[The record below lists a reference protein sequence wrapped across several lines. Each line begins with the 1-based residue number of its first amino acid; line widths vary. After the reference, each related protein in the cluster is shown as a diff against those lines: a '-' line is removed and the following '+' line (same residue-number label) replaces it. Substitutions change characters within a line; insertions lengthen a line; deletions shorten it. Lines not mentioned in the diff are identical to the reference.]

1 MQYNNKA
8 VLLPCFLTYIF
19 AIINRIKK
27 IMAVIERKKLTSK
40 PEEIESVVRDRPI
53 KSLIKA
59 ISWRIVGTIDTM
71 VVSYFITGKLVLAI
85 SIGGVEVF
93 TKIGLYY
100 LHERAWAQLRWG
112 RMMVRIRRNSRLSRK
127 TLGKFVN
134 FGSNI

>member
-1 MQYNNKA
+1 
-8 VLLPCFLTYIF
+8 
-19 AIINRIKK
+19 
-27 IMAVIERKKLTSK
+27 MAVIERKKLTSK
-40 PEEIESVVRDRPI
+40 PEDIESVVRDRPI

-134 FGSNI
+134 FGTNI

>member
-1 MQYNNKA
+1 M
-8 VLLPCFLTYIF
+8 T
-19 AIINRIKK
+19 
-27 IMAVIERKKLTSK
+27 VIERKKIVGK
-40 PEEIESVVRDRPI
+40 PDDIESVVRDRPI

-59 ISWRIVGTIDTM
+59 ISWRMVGTIDTM

-112 RMMVRIRRNSRLSRK
+112 RMMVKIRRNSRNSRK
-127 TLGKFVN
+127 RFEKFVN
-134 FGSNI
+134 FGGNI